1 MSGLRLIALT
11 EAAKGLIVLLAGLGV
26 LEYLHRHIQHFGNM
40 FSAHA
45 GLNPHHHYPKAL
57 LQFLSGVTDQKIMWL
72 ALGIV
77 AYSSL
82 RLIEA
87 YGLWNARAWA
97 RWLGIASGGFYLPY
111 EFYELLERFSWV
123 KLGITFVNILVVI
136 YLINSQRSSAKRM

>member
-11 EAAKGLIVLLAGLGV
+11 EAAKGLIVLFAGLGV
-26 LEYLHRHIQHFGNM
+26 LEYLHRHVQHFGNM
-40 FSAHA
+40 FLAHA
-45 GLNPHHHYPKAL
+45 GLNPHHHYPKVL
-57 LQFLSGVTDQKIMWL
+57 LQLAFGITDQKIMWL
-72 ALGIV
+72 ALGIF

-97 RWLGIASGGFYLPY
+97 RWLGIVSGGIYLPY
-111 EFYELLERFSWV
+111 EFYELFERFSWI

-136 YLINSQRSSAKRM
+136 YLIYSQRSSTETM